1 VAAALAAFSSANGF
15 LLAPVGLLILLPRHA
30 YARSLVWCASFAAPF
45 AAYVYHYNRPVA
57 AMGRA
62 FYTSRPLFFLGF
74 FGCVIPSRWPAA
86 FLGFMM
92 LTIFALAVRSRFD
105 RTNPAAFYFAV
116 WILETGFLVAWV
128 RGAAGFTI
136 ASRYSMYSN
145 LLLIF
150 CYSFLAHYLPRR
162 WPGFNRRLFYT
173 TAVVFAVGLCLMAD
187 VSAYRKLGSRR
198 RMVLSGIE
206 FYRTQPEVN
215 SPMID
220 PMVETSFPK
229 EKAIEQTVLN
239 NAVQKHLY
247 TLPPKQEIR

>member
-1 VAAALAAFSSANGF
+1 
-15 LLAPVGLLILLPRHA
+15 
-30 YARSLVWCASFAAPF
+30 
-45 AAYVYHYNRPVA
+45 
-57 AMGRA
+57 
-62 FYTSRPLFFLGF
+62 
-74 FGCVIPSRWPAA
+74 
-86 FLGFMM
+86 
-92 LTIFALAVRSRFD
+92 
-105 RTNPAAFYFAV
+105 
-116 WILETGFLVAWV
+116 
-128 RGAAGFTI
+128 
-136 ASRYSMYSN
+136 
-145 LLLIF
+145 
-150 CYSFLAHYLPRR
+150 
-162 WPGFNRRLFYT
+162 
-173 TAVVFAVGLCLMAD
+173 MAD

>member
-1 VAAALAAFSSANGF
+1 
-15 LLAPVGLLILLPRHA
+15 
-30 YARSLVWCASFAAPF
+30 
-45 AAYVYHYNRPVA
+45 
-57 AMGRA
+57 
-62 FYTSRPLFFLGF
+62 
-74 FGCVIPSRWPAA
+74 
-86 FLGFMM
+86 MM

-116 WILETGFLVAWV
+116 WILATGFLVAWV

-150 CYSFLAHYLPRR
+150 CYSYLAHYLPRR

-220 PMVETSFPK
+220 PMVELPK
-229 EKAIEQTVLN
+229 RKGYGTGCIEQRRPETSLHFAPEAGDSLAQGLTLLAHFRLAKTVNPAALMDIISH
-239 NAVQKHLY
+239 VIQGCRPGKWRSSRL
-247 TLPPKQEIR
+247 